1 VDLFGDSLGYQAEPY
16 FDMFFAETGNFTV
29 LNDTYGG
36 TATCDW
42 LSKMA
47 AAAAA
52 HPQAAVL
59 VFSGNA
65 FTACMDGV
73 AVRSPFY
80 YDLYTT
86 YTEQAIGIFNAVGA
100 HVFLVGSPIDQS
112 SVAGWDRLDDIYRQL
127 AQADPFAVTYVDAGA
142 AVESSSGGF
151 TWQLPCLSIEPSCG
165 PNGSTRTVRL
175 LCWSGPLGDPV
186 TKQRAFD
193 TSSVTAELRSVR
205 QREAFGSPATSQPL
219 KLS

>member
-1 VDLFGDSLGYQAEPY
+1 MGRRWQLATSRCNAVEFKLPTALSIDGGPEMRTFRAATVHAGMQGTAKRRWVLLTGVVVATLTAVCGALIQSGPGASVTASIRPLKASVARAQTSPSGSVVTAAPAAPAHETVDLFGDSLGYQAEPY

-65 FTACMDGV
+65 FTA
-73 AVRSPFY
+73 
-80 YDLYTT
+80 
-86 YTEQAIGIFNAVGA
+86 
-100 HVFLVGSPIDQS
+100 
-112 SVAGWDRLDDIYRQL
+112 
-127 AQADPFAVTYVDAGA
+127 
-142 AVESSSGGF
+142 
-151 TWQLPCLSIEPSCG
+151 
-165 PNGSTRTVRL
+165 
-175 LCWSGPLGDPV
+175 
-186 TKQRAFD
+186 
-193 TSSVTAELRSVR
+193 
-205 QREAFGSPATSQPL
+205 
-219 KLS
+219 